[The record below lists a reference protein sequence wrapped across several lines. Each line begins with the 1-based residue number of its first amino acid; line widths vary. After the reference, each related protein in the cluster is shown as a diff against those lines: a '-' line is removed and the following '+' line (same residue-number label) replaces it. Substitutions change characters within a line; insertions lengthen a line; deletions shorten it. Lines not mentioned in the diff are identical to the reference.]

1 MKPDADFVELAHR
14 SARLTLDPRR
24 GGAIRAFSWRGEDIL
39 RPTPADAG
47 DDPFDVACFPMVPF
61 VNRVA
66 LGRFSFGARSVQLQR
81 NWSEDPHPLH
91 GQGWRRPWRMLA
103 ASGASA
109 TLQFAGGA
117 DDWPWQYAAQQ
128 RFQLQDGGLSVELS
142 VENLSDTPMPA
153 MLGLHPYF
161 PDAAH
166 AQLQAQLPRV
176 WLTDTAVLAKH
187 EISTPPSWLFDPA
200 RSVGSVPLDNSFCGW
215 NGTARLFWPGR
226 IVTLRASH
234 CGCLHVYSP
243 AGQEFFCVEPQ
254 TAPPGA
260 LERNAGEAAVI
271 QPGESLA
278 IAIQFE
284 IGAS

>member
-1 MKPDADFVELAHR
+1 MRPDAGFVQLEHR

-24 GGAIRAFSWRGEDIL
+24 GGAIREFSWRGENVL
-39 RPTPADAG
+39 RPTPAGAG

-66 LGRFSFGARSVQLQR
+66 SGRFNFGARPVQLER

-91 GQGWRRPWRMLA
+91 GQGWRRPWQLLA
-103 ASGASA
+103 ASTANA
-109 TLQFAGGA
+109 TLRFSGGA

-128 RFQLQDGGLSVELS
+128 RFELQDGGLLVELS
-142 VENLSDTPMPA
+142 VENLGDTPMPA

-176 WLTDTAVLAKH
+176 WLTDTAVLARQ
-187 EISTPPSWLFDPA
+187 ETTTPPQWQFDSP

-226 IVTLRASH
+226 SVTIRASH
-234 CGCLHVYSP
+234 CGFLHVYTP
-243 AGQEFFCVEPQ
+243 AGRDFFCIEPQ
-254 TAPPGA
+254 TAAPGA
-260 LERNAGEAAVI
+260 LERNAGEAAVVA
-271 QPGESLA
+271 PGKSLA

-284 IGAS
+284 IGAG